1 MSLMEQ
7 VAQKALDMGVPLS
20 VHMDLT
26 YRCNEFCEHCYL
38 EQRDRHPQTLAET
51 GEMSTAEIKRVLD
64 ELASAGT
71 FFLTLSGGEL
81 MLRHDFWEVLEHARR
96 LMFCVKLKTNGL
108 LIGDKEARRLAEL
121 AVDSVQI
128 SVYSHRAEVHDA
140 ITGIRG
146 SLAQSLEAIRALR
159 RAGVRVQMAN
169 VLMLRNLADYKGVQ
183 RLAEEVDAVYY
194 VDPTITPMIDGAPSP
209 LQLRIARQALVEIF
223 RDKTLVTDDDE
234 FCEVKVGEELDGYSC
249 SAGHTAAYVNPRGD
263 VFPCVQFPL
272 PLGSLRRQSF
282 RAIWNGSAT
291 LAELRSIKVKDL
303 PTCSSCVHAGGCS
316 RCPGLAYME
325 GDMRGASS
333 ADCEK
338 SFARTGVLTA
348 NMRRKS
354 GAGLVQIAAFAPSM

>member
-20 VHMDLT
+20 VHLDLT

-38 EQRDRHPQTLAET
+38 EEHDRHPRTLAET
-51 GEMSTAEIKRVLD
+51 NELGTAEIRSILD
-64 ELASAGT
+64 DLASAGT
-71 FFLTLSGGEL
+71 FFLTLSGGEA
-81 MLRHDFWEVLEHARR
+81 MLRQDFWELLAYARR

-108 LIGDKEARRLAEL
+108 LIGDKEARGLADL

-140 ITGIRG
+140 ITGVRG
-146 SLAQSLEAIRALR
+146 SLARSLAAIRALR

-169 VLMLRNLADYKGVQ
+169 VLMLRNLSDYKGVQ

-209 LQLRIARQALVEIF
+209 LELRIAHDALEEIF

-234 FCEVKVGEELDGYSC
+234 FCEVNVGAELDGYSC
-249 SAGHTAAYVNPRGD
+249 SAGHTAAYINPRGE

-282 RAIWNGSAT
+282 RDIWTGSAA

-303 PTCSSCVHAGGCS
+303 PTCGSCVHAGGCS
-316 RCPGLAYME
+316 RCPGLAFME
-325 GDMRGASS
+325 GDMRGPS
-333 ADCEK
+333 ATDCEK
-338 SFARTGVLTA
+338 SFVRTGVLTA

-354 GAGLVQIAAFAPSM
+354 AAGLVQIAVAAAAM